1 MWDQTVTS
9 QRITVQLRTPAQFSW
24 GARGVWY
31 QSTAD
36 CHRISPA
43 TVRPRVWHLRVTA
56 KKRCDGRGS
65 ACQRTNSRTRAR
77 CGIRWWCPNRYT
89 KEVDC
94 LVLRLPHHLIDNRL
108 RKTNSCKKKH
118 EGYLTQGPHQS
129 RRKVQPVCKTRSEA
143 KPVMVSS
150 PWGCRNKRWV
160 PGFRSVACCPVPRK
174 SGRC

>member
-1 MWDQTVTS
+1 M
-9 QRITVQLRTPAQFSW
+9 
-24 GARGVWY
+24 WY

-36 CHRISPA
+36 CHRIKSLPQCDRRYGTCA
-43 TVRPRVWHLRVTA
+43 SRP

-77 CGIRWWCPNRYT
+77 CGIRLWCPNRYT

-108 RKTNSCKKKH
+108 RKTNSCNKKKH

-129 RRKVQPVCKTRSEA
+129 RRKVQPVCGTRSEA

-160 PGFRSVACCPVPRK
+160 PGLRSVACCPVPRK

>member
-1 MWDQTVTS
+1 MVWDQTVTS

-24 GARGVWY
+24 GARGVWH

-36 CHRISPA
+36 CHRIKSLPQCDRRYGTCA
-43 TVRPRVWHLRVTA
+43 SRP

-108 RKTNSCKKKH
+108 RKTNSCKQK
-118 EGYLTQGPHQS
+118 
-129 RRKVQPVCKTRSEA
+129 KTRGLPDAGSTPKSA
-143 KPVMVSS
+143 KGPTRLQDAVRGQASYGVLPVGL
-150 PWGCRNKRWV
+150 PK
-160 PGFRSVACCPVPRK
+160 
-174 SGRC
+174 

>member
-1 MWDQTVTS
+1 MVWDQTVTS

-24 GARGVWY
+24 GARGVWH

-36 CHRISPA
+36 CHRIKSLPQCDRRYGTCA
-43 TVRPRVWHLRVTA
+43 SRP

-108 RKTNSCKKKH
+108 RKTNSCNKKH
-118 EGYLTQGPHQS
+118 EGCLMQGPHQS
-129 RRKVQPVCKTRSEA
+129 RRKVQPVLRDEVRGHASYGVI
-143 KPVMVSS
+143 PVGS
-150 PWGCRNKRWV
+150 PK
-160 PGFRSVACCPVPRK
+160 
-174 SGRC
+174 